1 MRSERLRS
9 KLTCRAG
16 AAGRRIAATKHSKPM
31 KLTEGIDWL
40 AFTIGRVGGPG
51 PAARIF
57 GVPSKTV
64 VDWLEKGLGS
74 VPFGRVCDIAKVG
87 EVPLQCL
94 AKRLGPWP
102 RNPDGSLKMPA
113 DF

>member
-1 MRSERLRS
+1 
-9 KLTCRAG
+9 
-16 AAGRRIAATKHSKPM
+16 M
-31 KLTEGIDWL
+31 KLTERIDWL
-40 AFTIGRVGGPG
+40 AFTIGRLGGPG

-64 VDWLEKGLGS
+64 LDWLEKGLGS

-94 AKRLGPWP
+94 AQRLGPWP
-102 RNPDGSLKMPA
+102 RNPDGSLKMPDDFDGFTRRA
-113 DF
+113 DLKRGVNAKQ